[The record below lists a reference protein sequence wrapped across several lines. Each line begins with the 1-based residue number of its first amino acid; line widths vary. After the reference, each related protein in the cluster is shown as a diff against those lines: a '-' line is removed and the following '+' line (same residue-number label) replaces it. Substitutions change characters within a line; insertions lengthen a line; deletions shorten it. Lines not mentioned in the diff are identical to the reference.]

1 MKGSGTASPGSLS
14 SPGGAPRLG
23 GSCGKAEQAEVDKGL
38 NRMCSVCLSREVTEI
53 NDILGDIFRLSLIPY
68 S

>member
-1 MKGSGTASPGSLS
+1 MKGSGTASPGS
-14 SPGGAPRLG
+14 PGGAPQLG
-23 GSCGKAEQAEVDKGL
+23 GSFRKAGQAEVDKSL

-53 NDILGDIFRLSLIPY
+53 NDILGGIFRLSLIPY